1 MKKVNVKGFT
11 LIELLA
17 VIIIMGILMMTA
29 IPAVTKYI
37 ENSRKDTFWQ
47 TAKSY
52 IDAARTSLLNGEYGV
67 DAVFVPTAEV
77 SATTIEDGQPCEVPP
92 AGKVT
97 LIPIS
102 IIEME
107 KGKGKSSFNRDMTDG
122 YVLVV
127 NEGTST
133 KDKPVYYFA
142 GVDKGMNGIDIFTSE
157 SALGRSKVKKGNA
170 NSDSS
175 TYSALR
181 YVHAKAKN
189 KTGVHDIDE
198 SSGAAGANYHKASI
212 NGEFRTFHQI
222 CK

>member
-1 MKKVNVKGFT
+1 MKKRNIKGFT

-52 IDAARTSLLNGEYGV
+52 IDAARTSLLSGEYGV
-67 DAVFVPTAEV
+67 KTQFVYTEAEV
-77 SATTIEDGQPCEVPP
+77 STTTIEDGQPCEVPP
-92 AGKVT
+92 AGKIT
-97 LIPIS
+97 FIPLS
-102 IIEME
+102 IIDME

-133 KDKPVYYFA
+133 KDKPVYYFV
-142 GVDKGMNGIDIFTSE
+142 GVDKGKNGIDSVTSE

-170 NSDSS
+170 TATGRHSLTLIKQKVDAATNGVL
-175 TYSALR
+175 Y
-181 YVHAKAKN
+181 YKN
-189 KTGVHDIDE
+189 GP
-198 SSGAAGANYHKASI
+198 AGDFTLI
-212 NGEFRTFHQI
+212 FGETARTMYQI

>member
-1 MKKVNVKGFT
+1 MKKRNIKGFT

-67 DAVFVPTAEV
+67 KTQFVMTAAEV
-77 SATTIEDGQPCEVPP
+77 STTTLEDGQPCEVPP
-92 AGKVT
+92 AGRVT
-97 LIPIS
+97 IVPLS

-127 NEGTST
+127 NEGTSA
-133 KDKPVYYFA
+133 KDKVVYYFV
-142 GVDKGMNGIDIFTSE
+142 GVDKGKNGIDQFTSE

-170 NSDSS
+170 
-175 TYSALR
+175 TATGRYSLTLLQSKLA
-181 YVHAKAKN
+181 AA
-189 KTGVHDIDE
+189 TGEVLYYSEEDE
-198 SSGAAGANYHKASI
+198 GDKYRSLVI
-212 NGEFRTFHQI
+212 NGSNKIMHQV